1 MTVTPRRMLG
11 LVGTTLL
18 GGALAWA
25 PVAAFMG
32 EMLTVTK
39 VALAGVALLIVMKL
53 LPRRDGDAKAERP
66 RAHLDDGR

>member
-1 MTVTPRRMLG
+1 VVTLRRVLGAAGTVF
-11 LVGTTLL
+11 L

-25 PVAAFMG
+25 PVAAFAG

-53 LPRRDGDAKAERP
+53 LPRRDATPERRPDP
-66 RAHLDDGR
+66 RDDER

>member
-1 MTVTPRRMLG
+1 MLG
-11 LVGTTLL
+11 LAGAGLL

-39 VALAGVALLIVMKL
+39 AALAGVALLIVMKL
-53 LPRRDGDAKAERP
+53 LPRPDGVGKADRS
-66 RAHLDDGR
+66 RTHLDDGH